1 MKNNR
6 ILIVLIVL
14 LVIWNLFSVLY
25 FNYRLEEQRIPPGED
40 VVNNITVSG
49 FSTDLTEVVKG
60 AKESI
65 VTVNA
70 NGTVSSGFL
79 YAQRDGFV
87 YVLTTYHGV
96 SDDRSLNVIFD
107 SGTRKEAVVKAY
119 DIFADLALLEVEFPF
134 DVKTLPLGDSDLLKD
149 GEFLL
154 AIGTPVSLEY
164 QNSAALT
171 MVSSKLTTLSNSVSF
186 EDSVYDYFSDMIQL
200 GTPLSEGYSGSALLN
215 MAGEAVGI
223 CVMSDESG
231 ITFALPINEASL
243 LAERMLNEED
253 HHKSMLGIKGSFVSE
268 MPNYERSDLGLP
280 LETTEGYYISRLKSS
295 GIAYMSGLRQGDV
308 LLSVNDIPCL
318 SQDDLLK
325 IAYSGFTD
333 FRFKVLRGGEEV
345 DVEGDIHD

>member
-6 ILIVLIVL
+6 FLIVLVIL
-14 LVIWNLFSVLY
+14 LVIWNLFSILY
-25 FNYRLEEQRIPPGED
+25 FNYRLEEQQLPPGED
-40 VVNNITVSG
+40 VINNVVVSG
-49 FSTDLTEVVKG
+49 FSTDFTEVVEE

-79 YAQRDGFV
+79 YAQKDGYV

-96 SDDRSLNVIFD
+96 ADDRSISVVFD
-107 SGTRKEAVVKAY
+107 SGTRKDAAVKAY

-134 DVKTLPLGDSDLLKD
+134 DVKTLPLGNSDLLKD

-154 AIGTPVSLEY
+154 SIGTPVSLEY
-164 QNSAALT
+164 QNSTALT
-171 MVSSKLTTLSNSVSF
+171 MVSSKLTTISNSVTF
-186 EDSVYDYFSDMIQL
+186 EDSEYDYYSDMIQL
-200 GTPLSEGYSGSALLN
+200 GTPLYEGYSGSALLN

-223 CVMSDESG
+223 CVMSDENG
-231 ITFALPINEASL
+231 ITFALPINEAAL

-253 HHKSMLGIKGSFVSE
+253 SHKSMLGIKGSFVNE
-268 MPNYERSDLGLP
+268 MPNYERADLGLP
-280 LETTEGYYISRLKSS
+280 LEVTEGYYIARLKSS

-308 LLSVNDIPCL
+308 LLSVNDIPLL
-318 SQDDLLK
+318 SQEDLLK

-333 FRFKVLRGGEEV
+333 FRFKVMRGGEEV
-345 DVEGDIHD
+345 DVEGEIHD